1 MIQIRN
7 TSGNVIWTSE
17 ATTVRAAVEE
27 TVEAKAYLSGA
38 DMSGAYLY
46 RANLTGA
53 DLTGAYLYRA
63 NLSGADLTKANLTQ
77 GNLTGAKINTSDQA
91 ALLSAL
97 GIVVQP

>member
-53 DLTGAYLYRA
+53 DLT
-63 NLSGADLTKANLTQ
+63 KANLTQ